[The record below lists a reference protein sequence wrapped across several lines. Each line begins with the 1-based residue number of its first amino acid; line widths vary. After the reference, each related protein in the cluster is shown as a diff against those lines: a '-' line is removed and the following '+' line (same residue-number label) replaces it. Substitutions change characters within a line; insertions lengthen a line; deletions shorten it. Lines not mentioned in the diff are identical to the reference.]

1 MNSNQRRQGRVHLTL
16 LIILA
21 AVLIPLIVECAP
33 EIEKNENLKNENLKN
48 NSNTFKRPNIVL
60 IYTDDLDADSISHM
74 PNLRSLLVEQGTT
87 FENSFVTN
95 SLCCPSR
102 ATMLR
107 GQYTHNHK
115 IFSNKPPHGGAPK
128 FRALGRE
135 DSTVATWLKEEGYQ
149 TAFFGKYLNHYGGYG
164 GNSDRSHVPKG
175 WDEWHAI
182 AGNYL
187 SNRISDNGKIT
198 NYDPRDRH
206 ITDVLADKATGYIQ
220 NTNRRETTDNT
231 VDKSNKP
238 FFMVLGTKAPHQPAI
253 PPERYRD
260 DFSDISAPSSPSFN
274 EEDVSDKP
282 EWVRDNP
289 KLTQEQI
296 SRIENLHRNRLR
308 SLLAVDDAIGSLVDA
323 LKQSDELDN
332 TYIFFTSDNGFH
344 MGEHRLEVGK
354 WTAYEED
361 IRVPLI
367 VRGPDVPADKS
378 LEQMVLNND
387 LAPTFMDLAGGEPP
401 AFLDGRSLEPLLGGS
416 SDSANSAIEEWR
428 KGFLVEAAPELIGEA
443 ESPSTN
449 DDNFPST
456 SLTGDSVPDGDLG
469 RPNLKAIRTKDYLYV
484 EYADGER
491 ELYDIR
497 SDPYQLDNVYST
509 ASPALLQS
517 LEARLK
523 ALRECSGSSCKAAEN
538 DS

>member
-1 MNSNQRRQGRVHLTL
+1 V
-16 LIILA
+16 ILA
-21 AVLIPLIVECAP
+21 VCLATLIVGCAP
-33 EIEKNENLKNENLKN
+33 EIEQNENLKNENLKN

-60 IYTDDLDADSISHM
+60 IYTDDLDTDSISRM

-115 IFSNKPPHGGAPK
+115 IFSNAPPHGGAPK

-164 GNSDRSHVPKG
+164 GNSDKSHVPKG

-182 AGNYL
+182 AGNYM
-187 SNRISDNGKIT
+187 SNRISDNGKVT
-198 NYDPRDRH
+198 NYDPKDRH
-206 ITDVLADKATGYIQ
+206 ITDVLSDKASGYVQ
-220 NTNRRETTDNT
+220 NINNSEDTNYEDTNRRETTDNT
-231 VDKSNKP
+231 ADNSSKP
-238 FFMVLGTKAPHQPAI
+238 FFIVLGTKAPHQPAI
-253 PPERYRD
+253 PPQRYKD
-260 DFSDISAPSSPSFN
+260 DFSDVSAPRSPSFN

-289 KLTQEQI
+289 KLSRQQV

-308 SLLAVDDAIGSLVDA
+308 SLLAVDDAIGSLVGE

-344 MGEHRLEVGK
+344 LGEHRLEVGK

-378 LEQMVLNND
+378 LGQMILNND

-401 AFLDGRSLEPLLGGS
+401 AFVDGRSLEPLLNDGPPS
-416 SDSANSAIEEWR
+416 ETSMSPTSEEWR
-428 KGFLVEAAPELIGEA
+428 KGFLVESAPELIGEA
-443 ESPSTN
+443 ESPPTN
-449 DDNFPST
+449 DDNSPRG
-456 SLTGDSVPDGDLG
+456 SLTGDSVPAGESG
-469 RPNLKAIRTKDYLYV
+469 RTNLKAIRTEDYLYV
-484 EYADGER
+484 EYANGER

-497 SDPYQLDNVYST
+497 SDPYQLDNMYST
-509 ASPALLQS
+509 ANPALLRS
-517 LEARLK
+517 LEARLD